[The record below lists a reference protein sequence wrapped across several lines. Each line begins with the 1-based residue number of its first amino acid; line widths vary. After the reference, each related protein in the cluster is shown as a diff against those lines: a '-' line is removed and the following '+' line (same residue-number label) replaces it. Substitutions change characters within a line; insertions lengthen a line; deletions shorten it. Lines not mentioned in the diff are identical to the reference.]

1 MNDTQSVAVAKATSS
16 RASDSPITKC
26 FVCEQTLFLS
36 FFFDALGHDRLKDR
50 PKNRLSNAARVLE
63 AHSDTYKPRGIYR
76 FYYEGLGTDLRAS
89 PGMADAAQK
98 ALLETGKALVS
109 EAGGKAKEAVTD
121 KAKAVASGVSQGQS
135 PKLHAEALRK
145 ELPGDLRK
153 ALTDPSSYVEGV
165 LQSIFSK
172 VVDIFPQFRDN
183 KLVASALNTGA
194 QARIDKALKDF
205 DGVLAAQSMPIRT
218 VQVAVFGAERG
229 ASLARAFVTTLI
241 DKRCKEDGGS
251 LVLKKGAKPTA
262 VEFKF
267 VGLFD
272 AQATVAEFGK
282 EYGLIGGWVGKIVG
296 FATGVMGAG
305 GLRDTFELD
314 LPKQVQRVVHM
325 VAGNETRLIAAVD
338 SLAKSEAMSK
348 EESVYP
354 GSQPDV
360 IGGLAPM
367 ERQKVVDLARLPA
380 RKMLLEAQAAGVP
393 MFTPQQLDKIA
404 PRTAELFAMPSRVN
418 VADQTTPVGA
428 VRLLQAWRRDTGI
441 QDGMPL
447 ANALFQAQKAY
458 LAYLKAQHGIQPTIT
473 SNRAAFQIQKLK
485 KRADGYTN
493 SDDRQLIEAWDK
505 PQRLSSETMA
515 LFGLMCHPPALN
527 WTNDVTMQDTDV
539 LTTRPVTGDPDLWDD
554 IKARVSAI
562 AN

>member
-1 MNDTQSVAVAKATSS
+1 MSEELKMNDTQAVAASKATSS
-16 RASDSPITKC
+16 RASDAPITKC

-36 FFFDALGHDRLKDR
+36 FFFDALGHDRLADL
-50 PKNRLSNAARVLE
+50 PKNRLSNLSRIFE
-63 AHSDTYKPRGIYR
+63 AHRQTKESVGIHR

-109 EAGGKAKEAVTD
+109 EAGGKAAEAVTD
-121 KAKAVASGVSQGQS
+121 KAKAAASGVAQGQS
-135 PKLHAEALRK
+135 LKLHTQALRK

-229 ASLARAFVTTLI
+229 ASLARAFVNTLI
-241 DKRCKEDGGS
+241 DKRCKEDGGG

-272 AQATVAEFGK
+272 AQSTVAEFGK
-282 EYGLIGGWVGKIVG
+282 EYEVIRRTIGKLVG
-296 FATGVMGAG
+296 FATGLIGAG

-360 IGGLAPM
+360 IGGLA
-367 ERQKVVDLARLPA
+367 RWSARRWWTWHACPPA
-380 RKMLLEAQAAGVP
+380 RCC
-393 MFTPQQLDKIA
+393 
-404 PRTAELFAMPSRVN
+404 
-418 VADQTTPVGA
+418 
-428 VRLLQAWRRDTGI
+428 WRR
-441 QDGMPL
+441 
-447 ANALFQAQKAY
+447 
-458 LAYLKAQHGIQPTIT
+458 
-473 SNRAAFQIQKLK
+473 
-485 KRADGYTN
+485 KR
-493 SDDRQLIEAWDK
+493 
-505 PQRLSSETMA
+505 
-515 LFGLMCHPPALN
+515 HPPA
-527 WTNDVTMQDTDV
+527 TGQDCAQNGRTVRHAQPHPCGRSDDACRGCAVAAGLATRYWYSRRHATGQGTVSGPEGV
-539 LTTRPVTGDPDLWDD
+539 LGLPEGP
-554 IKARVSAI
+554 ARYPSHHHEQPGRVPG
-562 AN
+562 